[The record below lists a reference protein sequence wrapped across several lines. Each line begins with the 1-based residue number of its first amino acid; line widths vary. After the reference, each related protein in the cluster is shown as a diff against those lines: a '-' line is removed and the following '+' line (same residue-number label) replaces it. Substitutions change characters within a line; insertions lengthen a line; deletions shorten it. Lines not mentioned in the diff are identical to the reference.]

1 MNSYIILFVSLII
14 GFILSNMG
22 VKPVSDFMN
31 MNELLSKDSF
41 LVNFNASS
49 KKHVLAELS
58 KLAEKNLNVS
68 SRTIL
73 ENLTKREKL
82 GSTAVGNGIA
92 IPHCRVPNCEEI
104 IGSLITLEGFV
115 DYDSVDGKPVDL
127 IFVLIVPEEKKED
140 HIETLSVIAERFNNV
155 NFCDTLRRA
164 QNSLELYENAI
175 AF

>member
-1 MNSYIILFVSLII
+1 M
-14 GFILSNMG
+14 
-22 VKPVSDFMN
+22 
-31 MNELLSKDSF
+31 
-41 LVNFNASS
+41 A
-49 KKHVLAELS
+49 
-58 KLAEKNLNVS
+58 
-68 SRTIL
+68 
-73 ENLTKREKL
+73 REQL
-82 GSTAVGNGIA
+82 GSTGIGNGIA
-92 IPHCRVPNCEEI
+92 IPHCRVPNCDEI

-164 QNSLELYENAI
+164 QNSLELYKNAI

>member
-1 MNSYIILFVSLII
+1 MELIDILTPDRCFCKIQ
-14 GFILSNMG
+14 G
-22 VKPVSDFMN
+22 V
-31 MNELLSKDSF
+31 
-41 LVNFNASS
+41 S
-49 KKHVLAELS
+49 KKRVLRTLRTTLGKS
-58 KLAEKNLNVS
+58 FRNLDETQVFDS
-68 SRTIL
+68 VMA
-73 ENLTKREKL
+73 REQL
-82 GSTAVGNGIA
+82 GTTGIGNGIA
-92 IPHCRVPNCEEI
+92 IPHCRVPNCDEI

-164 QNSLELYENAI
+164 QNSLELYKNAI